1 MLQVLWTNLDKKI
14 ITFFK
19 TPLPQNLKLSKN
31 MSLPL
36 VDPQLYQRMV
46 NKLVF
51 LMNTKWEVAFVINLV
66 FLFMSHPQVVH
77 M

>member
-1 MLQVLWTNLDKKI
+1 MDKFGLKDYNLS
-14 ITFFK
+14 K

-36 VDPQLYQRMV
+36 VDPQLYQCMV

-51 LMNTKWEVAFVINLV
+51 LMNIKWEIAFAINFV
-66 FLFMSHPQVVH
+66 F
-77 M
+77 